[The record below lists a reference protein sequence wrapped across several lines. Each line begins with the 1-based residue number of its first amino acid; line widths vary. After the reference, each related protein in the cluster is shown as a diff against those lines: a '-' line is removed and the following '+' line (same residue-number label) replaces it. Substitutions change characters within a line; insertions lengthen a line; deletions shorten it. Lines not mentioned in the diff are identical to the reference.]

1 MLLAIG
7 LIETKGLI
15 GAIEAADAMLKASNV
30 QLIGKEYTTGAMV
43 LIKVAGE
50 VAAVKSSVDAGA
62 SAAQRVGQLVST
74 HVIPRPDDQLESI
87 LFNINSK
94 KKKHKKRNNK
104 ENEKNQIDLFTHSE
118 VTEKVESEKTRDDND
133 SKKLDEVINFEGT
146 DDSLINEDHD
156 VDLKTEV
163 VDELLVEISDEI
175 NLHDAEPEVVSVDE
189 IDNSLNSKDEEVL
202 VEENSTEKI
211 EESEMNND
219 LESPIQTEILSKFP
233 SQSDLESLNVQQLRH
248 LARNFTNFP
257 IKGRDISKANR
268 TILLQMF
275 NEMR

>member
-1 MLLAIG
+1 
-7 LIETKGLI
+7 
-15 GAIEAADAMLKASNV
+15 
-30 QLIGKEYTTGAMV
+30 
-43 LIKVAGE
+43 
-50 VAAVKSSVDAGA
+50 
-62 SAAQRVGQLVST
+62 
-74 HVIPRPDDQLESI
+74 
-87 LFNINSK
+87 
-94 KKKHKKRNNK
+94 
-104 ENEKNQIDLFTHSE
+104 
-118 VTEKVESEKTRDDND
+118 
-133 SKKLDEVINFEGT
+133 
-146 DDSLINEDHD
+146 
-156 VDLKTEV
+156 